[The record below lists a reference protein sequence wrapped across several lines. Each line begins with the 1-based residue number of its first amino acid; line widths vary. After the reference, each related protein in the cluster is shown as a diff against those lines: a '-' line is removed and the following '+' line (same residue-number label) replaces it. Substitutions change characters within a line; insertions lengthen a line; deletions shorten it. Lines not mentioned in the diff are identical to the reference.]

1 MYAATQWQDN
11 VQKMV
16 SQALSKPHH
25 LINIHTRRVGGAY
38 GGKARIA
45 GHVAGAAAVA
55 ANKIKRPVRLVMD
68 IESNMAVLGK
78 RHAHL
83 IQYKA
88 AVDENHRLI
97 YVTMSIYAD
106 SGFSFF
112 DDVSFLAQIWAQ
124 VNKFDFHYFLKTV
137 FNVQFSFN
145 SLYTIQLHGTLK
157 QLQWPLTLLQLQS

>member
-1 MYAATQWQDN
+1 MHAATQWQDN

-16 SQALSKPHH
+16 SQALLKPHH

-45 GHVAGAAAVA
+45 GHIAAAAAIA

-112 DDVSFLAQIWAQ
+112 DDVSFLAQMWAQ
-124 VNKFDFHYFLKTV
+124 VKKFYSIFFFFEMSIFILNLTV
-137 FNVQFSFN
+137 F
-145 SLYTIQLHGTLK
+145 IQSNFMEH
-157 QLQWPLTLLQLQS
+157 

>member
-16 SQALSKPHH
+16 SQALLKPHH

-45 GHVAGAAAVA
+45 GHIAAAAAIA

-112 DDVSFLAQIWAQ
+112 DDVSFLAQMWAQ
-124 VNKFDFHYFLKTV
+124 VKKFYFIFFLKCQCP
-137 FNVQFSFN
+137 F
-145 SLYTIQLHGTLK
+145 LI
-157 QLQWPLTLLQLQS
+157 